1 MLYIF
6 EKGFNYSEDGPGNRL
21 VYHLAAC
28 NLTCPWCSNPEGME
42 RGAARGASV
51 EETVREILSARP
63 MFFDGGGVTFTGGE
77 CTLQAEALLRLI
89 EIVRGEGVSV
99 AVESNAATADFLRVA
114 SACDVVIA
122 DYKHPSAERLRAV
135 TGGSLS
141 LVESNIR
148 AILQT
153 KYLHLRIPLVHGF
166 NDSDEAL
173 DGFLAFFVSLPSD
186 RFDVELL
193 PYHEYGKDKWKRLGK
208 EYAVADGHVA
218 RETLERFTEALRSR
232 GIKTVKT

>member
-42 RGAARGASV
+42 RGAARACSV
-51 EETVREILSARP
+51 EELAREIFSARP

-77 CTLQAEALLRLI
+77 CTLQAEALVRLI
-89 EIVRGEGVSV
+89 ARVRGEGVS
-99 AVESNAATADFLRVA
+99 AAIESNAATADFLRVA
-114 SACDVVIA
+114 AACDVVIA
-122 DYKHPSAERLRAV
+122 DYKHPSAERLKTV
-135 TGGSLS
+135 TGGSLA
-141 LVESNIR
+141 LVEHNIK
-148 AILQT
+148 AFLQT
-153 KYLHLRIPLVHGF
+153 GYLHLRIPLVHGF
-166 NDSDEAL
+166 NDSGEAL
-173 DGFLAFFVSLPSD
+173 EGFLAFFASLPRE

-193 PYHEYGKDKWKRLGK
+193 PYHEYGRDKWKRLGK
-208 EYAVADGHVA
+208 EYTVTDGNVTKDTTA
-218 RETLERFTEALRSR
+218 RFTEALRAH